1 MKKGQATIFIIIGII
16 IFIAIVLVL
25 SIPKITKRTIET
37 ERKVIPSQVE
47 PIENFIEAC
56 IQDTAVTGLQLFGL
70 TGGFPRNTGEDF
82 ITYYYENGIKIPQ
95 LNTLE
100 RNFEIFLQENV
111 PECIGNSYN
120 EYSLDKGIMISKV
133 KFNPK
138 NIIITTN
145 YPIPVAR
152 DDFKIQ
158 LNEFENNFNI
168 RIGYI
173 YTISS
178 KIVERTALNPSYIDI
193 GYITSIN
200 DLSITVLRDEPN
212 LIYSIQDEFSIL
224 DNQPYQFYFGIKP

>member
-1 MKKGQATIFIIIGII
+1 
-16 IFIAIVLVL
+16 
-25 SIPKITKRTIET
+25 
-37 ERKVIPSQVE
+37 
-47 PIENFIEAC
+47 
-56 IQDTAVTGLQLFGL
+56 
-70 TGGFPRNTGEDF
+70 
-82 ITYYYENGIKIPQ
+82 
-95 LNTLE
+95 LE

-145 YPIPVAR
+145 YPITVAR

>member
-1 MKKGQATIFIIIGII
+1 M
-16 IFIAIVLVL
+16 
-25 SIPKITKRTIET
+25 
-37 ERKVIPSQVE
+37 
-47 PIENFIEAC
+47 
-56 IQDTAVTGLQLFGL
+56 
-70 TGGFPRNTGEDF
+70 
-82 ITYYYENGIKIPQ
+82 
-95 LNTLE
+95 E

-145 YPIPVAR
+145 YPITVAR

>member
-145 YPIPVAR
+145 YPITVAR

-168 RIGYI
+168 R
-173 YTISS
+173 
-178 KIVERTALNPSYIDI
+178 I